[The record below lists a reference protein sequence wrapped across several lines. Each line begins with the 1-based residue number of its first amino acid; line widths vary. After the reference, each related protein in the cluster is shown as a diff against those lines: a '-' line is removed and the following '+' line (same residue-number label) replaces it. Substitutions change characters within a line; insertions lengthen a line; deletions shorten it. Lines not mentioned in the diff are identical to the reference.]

1 MQLSPKDVGLWLF
14 TGAVVYL
21 CTPQQWIKKNQDLNE
36 AQTFSFNLGGF
47 NKNTELTVLELQP
60 FYAQY

>member
-1 MQLSPKDVGLWLF
+1 MLDCDCLQGLLF
-14 TGAVVYL
+14 TSVHHNSEL
-21 CTPQQWIKKNQDLNE
+21 KKNQDLNE

-47 NKNTELTVLELQP
+47 NKSTELTVLELQP